1 MADPQSTI
9 EAAMDAGLDNSDAA
23 FTQYSATN
31 PGAIL
36 SWELSQNTVSPD
48 GSVLVAPTN
57 VGYLITAAGYW
68 AFGPPNISRPG
79 YEILLNNVQAAGGA
93 GFRLQIANGGKVYAL
108 GNDNATWWLY
118 TGKGW
123 QKTSAPV

>member
-36 SWELSQNTVSPD
+36 SWELTQNAVSPD
-48 GSVLVAPTN
+48 GSVLVAPTT
-57 VGYLITAAGYW
+57 VGIGPLVRQTSAAPATKY
-68 AFGPPNISRPG
+68 S
-79 YEILLNNVQAAGGA
+79 LTT
-93 GFRLQIANGGKVYAL
+93 FRL
-108 GNDNATWWLY
+108 
-118 TGKGW
+118 
-123 QKTSAPV
+123 PVVAGSGCR